1 MDKITLE
8 TDLLDQLERASK
20 FLGLL
25 PTSQQTGD
33 RLPTKDVSRSRFAAN
48 DISAR
53 HKPREIVKAKVAQLV
68 TDKLEQELTKL
79 LVSYFE

>member
-8 TDLLDQLERASK
+8 TDLPDQLEKASK
-20 FLGLL
+20 FLGSL
-25 PTSQQTGD
+25 PTSQPPSD
-33 RLPTKDVSRSRFAAN
+33 RPSTKDISRSRFTVD

-53 HKPREIVKAKVAQLV
+53 RKPREVAKVEVAQLV
-68 TDKLEQELTKL
+68 TDKLEQELTKT